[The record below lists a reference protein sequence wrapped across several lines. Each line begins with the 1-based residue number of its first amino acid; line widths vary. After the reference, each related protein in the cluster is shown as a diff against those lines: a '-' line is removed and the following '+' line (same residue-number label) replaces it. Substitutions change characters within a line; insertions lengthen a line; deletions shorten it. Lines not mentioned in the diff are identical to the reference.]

1 MAQLTISLTHDCNYL
16 KLGVYKNVDNLYSLF
31 EKRWKD
37 ILDLFE
43 GKFLNNGYVIANPSG
58 IFVDTSSFPNLDDG
72 KPNYDRAV
80 CRFLAGDDGKNY
92 ECDDYQGNDTVGWGT
107 GQEGFP
113 KEFYNDLYVI
123 TSIYDAMDY
132 SRSDADASA
141 KEAKAKIEIE
151 AIKNP
156 TPEDKKIQ
164 ESEHGFGFFCGDITV
179 DGDDGYYA
187 INVNLTRKGVT
198 LFSRYYEEGEDDW

>member
-1 MAQLTISLTHDCNYL
+1 MAQLTISLTHDCNHFE
-16 KLGVYKNVDNLYSLF
+16 LGAYKNVDNLYSLF

-92 ECDDYQGNDTVGWGT
+92 ATYNNMGGWGT

-113 KEFYNDLYVI
+113 EEFYNDLYVI
-123 TSIYDAMDY
+123 TSIYDAMGY
-132 SRSDADASA
+132 SRSAADTSA

-164 ESEHGFGFFCGDITV
+164 ESEHNFGFFCGDVTV

-198 LFSRYYEEGEDDW
+198 LFSRYYEGSDDDW

>member
-1 MAQLTISLTHDCNYL
+1 MAQLTISLTHNCNYL

-58 IFVDTSSFPNLDDG
+58 IFVETSSFPNLDDG

-80 CRFLAGDDGKNY
+80 CRFLEADKGENEID
-92 ECDDYQGNDTVGWGT
+92 WST

-113 KEFYNDLYVI
+113 EEFYNDLYVI

-132 SRSDADASA
+132 SRSAADASA
-141 KEAKAKIEIE
+141 KEAKAKTEIE

>member
-141 KEAKAKIEIE
+141 KEAKAKNEIE